1 MDKKLRN
8 KRKIVDRIARND
20 RVILMTAEE
29 QRMEKIKVTNKRDGK
44 VKLMSVSTFRDCF
57 KVCEQTL
64 YAMREGAI
72 EENLFYKFELQKE
85 RR

>member
-1 MDKKLRN
+1 
-8 KRKIVDRIARND
+8 
-20 RVILMTAEE
+20 
-29 QRMEKIKVTNKRDGK
+29 MEKIKVTDKRDGK